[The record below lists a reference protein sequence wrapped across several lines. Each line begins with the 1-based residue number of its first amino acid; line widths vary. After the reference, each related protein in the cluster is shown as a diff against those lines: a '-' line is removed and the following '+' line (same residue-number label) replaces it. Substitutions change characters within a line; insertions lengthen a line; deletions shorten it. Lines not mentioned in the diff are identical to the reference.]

1 MKFRLNMK
9 QWWTAVFLSFPAEL
23 VCGVADGCVQGCCM
37 STARLR
43 MSNHSAFCFLPLASS
58 HLYDPPA
65 WHGTYVVSNLV
76 FNVFFSVTVP
86 ASCRSQG
93 YHGYL
98 MRLTRLVW
106 WLHLLS
112 SRTIPQDHL
121 LLMSLTRFYATYT

>member
-1 MKFRLNMK
+1 MM
-9 QWWTAVFLSFPAEL
+9 TSSFPEFSHW
-23 VCGVADGCVQGCCM
+23 VGVWGGWWLCAGVLHECSRASDVK
-37 STARLR
+37 S
-43 MSNHSAFCFLPLASS
+43 FCILFLASGKFS
-58 HLYDPPA
+58 LIWSPA

-106 WLHLLS
+106 WFHLPS
-112 SRTIPQDHL
+112 SRTIPQDHHSIVDEFNKIL
-121 LLMSLTRFYATYT
+121 CYIYIVCPTL